1 MVQYLFERSWLECVQ
16 EKKASVAS
24 QMPNCVIEFIHRE
37 VREVR
42 VDQASRAVG
51 DSLAYF
57 LSETKMSLSWKSHL
71 QSLFQR
77 AFPPLPPIRLGEA
90 IKPITA
96 ETDGCKSVEVS
107 EFCRK
112 QLPKVQKEKEVRSKY
127 VFCQASC
134 SKHVHGSFFHLVK
147 AAITETKPSGRRDV
161 SGSCPWRLPVY
172 AAMGACCL
180 GVVGGWGWQQ
190 LGMASESDKT
200 CRSSDKYP

>member
-1 MVQYLFERSWLECVQ
+1 M
-16 EKKASVAS
+16 
-24 QMPNCVIEFIHRE
+24 
-37 VREVR
+37 R

-57 LSETKMSLSWKSHL
+57 LSETKISSSWKSHL

-77 AFPPLPPIRLGEA
+77 AFPPLPSSPIRLGEA
-90 IKPITA
+90 IKPIAA

-127 VFCQASC
+127 IFCQASC
-134 SKHVHGSFFHLVK
+134 SKRVCGSFFHLVK
-147 AAITETKPSGRRDV
+147 AAITGTKPSCRRDV

-172 AAMGACCL
+172 AAMGACCW
-180 GVVGGWGWQQ
+180 GG
-190 LGMASESDKT
+190 
-200 CRSSDKYP
+200 